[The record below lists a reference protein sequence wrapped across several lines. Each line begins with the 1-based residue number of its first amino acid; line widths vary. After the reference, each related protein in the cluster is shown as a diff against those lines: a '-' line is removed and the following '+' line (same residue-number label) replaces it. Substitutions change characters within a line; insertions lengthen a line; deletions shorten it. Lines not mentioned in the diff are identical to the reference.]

1 MCYLGLIL
9 LLTALPGMKAM
20 VSEIRSCADAAREL
34 KERGLGGI
42 PGVRAPISGEHL
54 RICPQEYTCCPSD
67 TEQRLS
73 EESVRDLARIVNESV
88 SYPMG
93 VLTGA
98 RKRFQ
103 EFFLALLDSSEHSL
117 STMFVLSYGR
127 LYSQNAVLFSTLFS
141 ELRAYYMGGGAP
153 RLAEALSEF
162 WAGLFE
168 RTLRLL
174 LPHYELSPDYMECA
188 SHRAEELRPFGD
200 SPRKLRLQVTRALGA
215 ARTLVQGLATGS
227 DIVNRAAKAMPPSD
241 CLRAVMRMWYCPLC
255 RGYTSLLPC
264 HGLCLNVMKGC
275 LAHQADMDADWN
287 SLIDGLQ
294 EVAERL
300 TGPFNVEL
308 AADSIAVKISE
319 AIMTLQEESVQL
331 TTQIFQSCGTPP
343 PARSKRSPP
352 QDPKTRF
359 RVYSPEEK
367 PTSAAGT
374 NIDRLVAEVV
384 SKLRPLRGL
393 WKLLPLSL
401 CSDHRVSS
409 GLSNQDKC
417 WNGQTR
423 GRYLPQVTGDG
434 VVNQINNPEVELPM
448 SPPDPRTRQL
458 GIQLRVVRSK
468 LRAAYSGRDS
478 DTQDAYDEGSGG
490 SGGGDTMTE
499 KPVIKVQGGGN
510 KYKERPGMDKKKDVS
525 TRGRGGRRGGVRYS
539 DSAAR
544 AISPT
549 CLVTLGVLFVGLLL
563 SDVVETPEK
572 HRHTFTRL
580 KLNNGMGLSY
590 RNVLFAVRNPI
601 DQECCRVLEPDITLS
616 LGDNHDSSGDEIR
629 GH

>member
-1 MCYLGLIL
+1 MLAIMCGPWFVL
-9 LLTALPGMKAM
+9 LLVAVP
-20 VSEIRSCADAAREL
+20 VSSSAVSDIRNCADAAREL
-34 KERGLGGI
+34 RERGLGGI
-42 PGVRAPISGEHL
+42 PGVKTQISGEHL
-54 RICPQEYTCCPSD
+54 QICPQEYTCCPSE

-98 RKRFQ
+98 RRKFQ

-141 ELRAYYMGGGAP
+141 ELRAFYMGGGAP

-162 WAGLFE
+162 WAGLLE
-168 RTLRLL
+168 RMLRLL

-188 SHRAEELRPFGD
+188 AHRAEELRPFGD
-200 SPRKLRLQVTRALGA
+200 IPRKLRLQVTRALGA

-227 DIVNRAAKAMPPSD
+227 DIVNKAAKV
-241 CLRAVMRMWYCPLC
+241 LQYILYCSFYNSKSMLAIF
-255 RGYTSLLPC
+255 LLND
-264 HGLCLNVMKGC
+264 G
-275 LAHQADMDADWN
+275 
-287 SLIDGLQ
+287 DGLQ

-308 AADSIAVKISE
+308 ASESIAVKISE

-331 TTQIFQSCGTPP
+331 TAQIFQSCGTPP
-343 PARSKRSPP
+343 PARTRRSPP
-352 QDPKTRF
+352 EDAKRKF
-359 RVYSPEEK
+359 RVYSNDEK

-374 NIDRLVAEVV
+374 NIDRLVSEVV

-401 CSDHRVSS
+401 CSDTRVSA

-417 WNGQTR
+417 WNGQSR

-448 SPPDPRTRQL
+448 SPLDPRTRQL

-478 DTQDAYDEGSGG
+478 DTQDAFDEGSGG
-490 SGGGDTMTE
+490 SGGGDPVTE
-499 KPVIKVQGGGN
+499 KPMIRIQSGDTKRT
-510 KYKERPGMDKKKDVS
+510 KYPVKEKKKDKKDDS
-525 TRGRGGRRGGVRYS
+525 WRRRGRVKLGNSTGWSVT
-539 DSAAR
+539 
-544 AISPT
+544 PT
-549 CLVTLGVLFVGLLL
+549 YRITFGIFLVGLVL
-563 SDVVETPEK
+563 S
-572 HRHTFTRL
+572 
-580 KLNNGMGLSY
+580 
-590 RNVLFAVRNPI
+590 A
-601 DQECCRVLEPDITLS
+601 
-616 LGDNHDSSGDEIR
+616 
-629 GH
+629 

>member
-1 MCYLGLIL
+1 MMCGPWFVL
-9 LLTALPGMKAM
+9 LLMAVPGSSSA
-20 VSEIRSCADAAREL
+20 VSEIRNCADAAREL
-34 KERGLGGI
+34 RERGLGGI
-42 PGVRAPISGEHL
+42 PGVRTPISGEHL
-54 RICPQEYTCCPSD
+54 RICPQEYTCCPSE

-73 EESVRDLARIVNESV
+73 DESVRDLARIVNESV

-98 RKRFQ
+98 RRRFQ

-117 STMFVLSYGR
+117 STMFVLSYGH

-141 ELRAYYMGGGAP
+141 ELRAFYMGGGAP

-162 WAGLFE
+162 WVGLLE
-168 RTLRLL
+168 RMLRLL
-174 LPHYELSPDYMECA
+174 LPHYQLNADYMECA
-188 SHRAEELRPFGD
+188 MRHAEEMSPFGET
-200 SPRKLRLQVTRALGA
+200 PRRLRLQITRALGA

-227 DIVNRAAKAMPPSD
+227 DIVNRAAKAVPPPD
-241 CLRAVMRMWYCPLC
+241 CLRAAMRMWYCPLC

-264 HGLCLNVMKGC
+264 HGLCLNIMKGC

-300 TGPFNVEL
+300 VGPFNVEL
-308 AADSIAVKISE
+308 AAESIAVKISE

-331 TTQIFQSCGTPP
+331 TAQIFQSCGTPP
-343 PARSKRSPP
+343 PSRSRRSPP
-352 QDPKTRF
+352 EDPKRRF
-359 RVYSPEEK
+359 RVYSNDEK

-374 NIDRLVAEVV
+374 NIDRLVSEVV

-401 CSDHRVSS
+401 CSDNRVSA

-417 WNGQTR
+417 WNGQSK

-468 LRAAYSGRDS
+468 LRAAFSGRDS
-478 DTQDAYDEGSGG
+478 DSQDAFDEGSGS
-490 SGGGDTMTE
+490 SGGGDPVTE
-499 KPVIKVQGGGN
+499 KPVIKVRDRDT
-510 KYKERPGMDKKKDVS
+510 KYKKNPGKDKKKDEKKD
-525 TRGRGGRRGGVRYS
+525 TGGKKGDGRKRRRFDTDAGWS
-539 DSAAR
+539 
-544 AISPT
+544 ISPT
-549 CLVTLGVLFVGLLL
+549 YSITCGVLLVGLVL
-563 SDVVETPEK
+563 S
-572 HRHTFTRL
+572 
-580 KLNNGMGLSY
+580 
-590 RNVLFAVRNPI
+590 A
-601 DQECCRVLEPDITLS
+601 
-616 LGDNHDSSGDEIR
+616 
-629 GH
+629 

>member
-1 MCYLGLIL
+1 MMCGPWFL
-9 LLTALPGMKAM
+9 LLLVAVPGSSSA
-20 VSEIRSCADAAREL
+20 VGEIRNCADAALEL
-34 KERGLGGI
+34 RERGLGGI
-42 PGVRAPISGEHL
+42 PGVRTPISGEHL
-54 RICPQEYTCCPSD
+54 RICPQEYTCCPSE
-67 TEQRLS
+67 TEERLS
-73 EESVRDLARIVNESV
+73 EESVRDLARIVNDSV

-98 RKRFQ
+98 RRRFQ

-117 STMFVLSYGR
+117 STMFVLSYGH

-141 ELRAYYMGGGAP
+141 ELRAFYMGGGAP

-162 WAGLFE
+162 WAGLLE
-168 RTLRLL
+168 RMLRLL
-174 LPHYELSPDYMECA
+174 LPHYELNADYMECA
-188 SHRAEELRPFGD
+188 AHRAEELRPFGD
-200 SPRKLRLQVTRALGA
+200 IPKRLRLQVTRSLGA
-215 ARTLVQGLATGS
+215 ARTLVQGLAIGS
-227 DIVNRAAKAMPPSD
+227 DIVNRAAKAVPPPD
-241 CLRAVMRMWYCPLC
+241 CLRAAMRMWYCPLC

-308 AADSIAVKISE
+308 AAEMISVKISE
-319 AIMTLQEESVQL
+319 AIMTLQEEHVQL

-343 PARSKRSPP
+343 PARTRRSPP
-352 QDPKTRF
+352 EDPKRRF
-359 RVYSPEEK
+359 RVYSNDEK

-374 NIDRLVAEVV
+374 NIDRLVSEVV

-401 CSDHRVSS
+401 CSDSRVSA

-417 WNGQTR
+417 WNGQSR

-478 DTQDAYDEGSGG
+478 DTQDAFDEGSGG
-490 SGGGDTMTE
+490 SGGGDPVTE
-499 KPVIKVQGGGN
+499 KPAIKTST
-510 KYKERPGMDKKKDVS
+510 KRKSLLEKAKKDKKKQDEKK
-525 TRGRGGRRGGVRYS
+525 RAERKKGVRFGLDAGWSITPTYS
-539 DSAAR
+539 
-544 AISPT
+544 IT
-549 CLVTLGVLFVGLLL
+549 FGVLLVGLVL
-563 SDVVETPEK
+563 S
-572 HRHTFTRL
+572 
-580 KLNNGMGLSY
+580 
-590 RNVLFAVRNPI
+590 A
-601 DQECCRVLEPDITLS
+601 
-616 LGDNHDSSGDEIR
+616 
-629 GH
+629 

>member
-1 MCYLGLIL
+1 MCVRPLIL
-9 LLTALPGMKAM
+9 LLLAAVPGISAV
-20 VSEIRSCADAAREL
+20 VSEVRSCLDTAREL
-34 KERGLGGI
+34 RERGLGGI

-54 RICPQEYTCCPSD
+54 RICPQEYTCCPSE

-98 RKRFQ
+98 RKKFQ

-117 STMFVLSYGR
+117 SAMFVLSYGR

-141 ELRAYYMGGGAP
+141 ELRAYYMGGGAS
-153 RLAEALSEF
+153 RLADALSEF
-162 WAGLFE
+162 WAGLLE

-174 LPHYELSPDYMECA
+174 LPHYELSADYMECA
-188 SHRAEELRPFGD
+188 ARRAEELRPFGD
-200 SPRKLRLQVTRALGA
+200 TPRKLRLQITRALGA

-227 DIVNRAAKAMPPSD
+227 DIVSRAAKAVPPPD
-241 CLRAVMRMWYCPLC
+241 CLRAAMRMWYCPLC
-255 RGYTSLLPC
+255 RGYTGLLPC

-300 TGPFNVEL
+300 TGPFNVEF
-308 AADSIAVKISE
+308 ATESISVKISE

-331 TTQIFQSCGTPP
+331 TAQIFQSCGTPP
-343 PARSKRSPP
+343 PARARRSP
-352 QDPKTRF
+352 QEDPKRKF
-359 RVYSPEEK
+359 RVYSNEEK

-374 NIDRLVAEVV
+374 NIDRLVSEVV

-401 CSDHRVSS
+401 CSDHRVSA
-409 GLSNQDKC
+409 GLSNQEKC

-434 VVNQINNPEVELPM
+434 LVNQINNPEVELPM
-448 SPPDPRTRQL
+448 SSSDPRTRQL
-458 GIQLRVVRSK
+458 GLQLRVVRSK
-468 LRAAYSGRDS
+468 LRAAYSGKDS

-490 SGGGDTMTE
+490 SGGGDPVTVR
-499 KPVIKVQGGGN
+499 PVIRTQPGGAER
-510 KYKERPGMDKKKDVS
+510 KERPSKDKKQNAGGK
-525 TRGRGGRRGGVRYS
+525 GRGGRRGGGRNT
-539 DSAAR
+539 DGA
-544 AISPT
+544 
-549 CLVTLGVLFVGLLL
+549 G
-563 SDVVETPEK
+563 
-572 HRHTFTRL
+572 
-580 KLNNGMGLSY
+580 GLSVPSY
-590 RNVLFAVRNPI
+590 IIILM
-601 DQECCRVLEPDITLS
+601 TLLARLLVS
-616 LGDNHDSSGDEIR
+616 V
-629 GH
+629 